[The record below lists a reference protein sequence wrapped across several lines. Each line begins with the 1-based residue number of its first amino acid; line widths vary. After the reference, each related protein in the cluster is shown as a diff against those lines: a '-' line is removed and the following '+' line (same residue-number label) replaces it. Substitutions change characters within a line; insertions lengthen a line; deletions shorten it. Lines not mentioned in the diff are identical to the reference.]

1 MTVGVGGST
10 PAQALERLRN
20 MMDGAQPIG
29 LASYRARI
37 AAAQAWMGEHGI
49 AAAYLHAGSNL
60 RYFSGVQW
68 HPSERLVGALLPAEG
83 ALEYLAPAF
92 EEGTVRDFQVVD
104 GAIHTWEEHQD
115 PYRLLLDRLEA
126 LGVGERSTVALC
138 PSLPFGMFER
148 LRQLA
153 PGRNFVSAAPL
164 IDQGRMRK
172 SAEELAL
179 MQRAKDMTLEVQK
192 AAASILRE
200 GISTTEVAEFIHQ
213 AHRKVGA
220 PGSTFCIVLF
230 GAASAFPHGVKHAQ
244 VLKDGDMVLIDT
256 GCQVHGYQ
264 SDITRSYVFG
274 TPSARQRE
282 FWGMERDAQ
291 LAAFEAARLGQ
302 PCEAVDAAARRSLEA
317 NGLGPDYRLPGLPHR
332 TGHGIGM
339 DVHEGPYLVRGDRT
353 PLDVGMCFSNEP
365 MICVP
370 GEFGIRLEDHF
381 YMTEEGPRWFTQP
394 SPSIV
399 HRRSLRPRRLSRPN
413 DNAARGKA
421 RARASRVRRS
431 DQSSFTREKSR
442 ADIGLMR

>member
-148 LRQLA
+148 LRQQA

-381 YMTEEGPRWFTQP
+381 YMTKEGPRWFTQP
-394 SPSIV
+394 SPSIDDPFGLGGCSGRTITP
-399 HRRSLRPRRLSRPN
+399 HAGRQGPGLPACGAAISPASPAKSPAPTSGSCGSR
-413 DNAARGKA
+413 
-421 RARASRVRRS
+421 
-431 DQSSFTREKSR
+431 
-442 ADIGLMR
+442 